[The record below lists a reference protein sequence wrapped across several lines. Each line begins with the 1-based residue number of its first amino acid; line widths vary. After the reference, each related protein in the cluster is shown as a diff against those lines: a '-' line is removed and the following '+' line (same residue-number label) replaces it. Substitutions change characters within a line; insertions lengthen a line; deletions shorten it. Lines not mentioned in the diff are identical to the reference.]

1 MPNFEEVELRLKVN
15 VADHSFSYCILL
27 KSGGKLF
34 LCFRDNIIGAS
45 SMPFFKVKV
54 HLNSADATWSERAT
68 LVYNINYSRPQSLL
82 GAWAR
87 RPRVQAPG
95 RLWRREWTLTL
106 KKSNYCHY
114 FGNMPYW
121 PSVRSGWLDGGEV
134 FFFCAFLTEAKWK
147 SMKRQNRMRLISCN
161 LGRTSLV
168 NKGFVIRPKRELFLV
183 GATKKIPRE
192 GPILPFWESQSEHTT
207 LLILPSCRFSH
218 KIIRRIDCSSIPVNF
233 CTNPTNGLTT

>member
-1 MPNFEEVELRLKVN
+1 MPKFEEIELRLKVN
-15 VADHSFSYCILL
+15 VAGHSFSYCILL

-34 LCFRDNIIGAS
+34 LGFRDNIIGAS

-54 HLNSADATWSERAT
+54 PLNSADATWSERAT
-68 LVYNINYSRPQSLL
+68 LVYNINHSRPQSLL

-87 RPRVQAPG
+87 RLRAQAPG

-134 FFFCAFLTEAKWK
+134 FFFCAFMDWSKVE
-147 SMKRQNRMRLISCN
+147 
-161 LGRTSLV
+161 V
-168 NKGFVIRPKRELFLV
+168 NEKAE
-183 GATKKIPRE
+183 
-192 GPILPFWESQSEHTT
+192 
-207 LLILPSCRFSH
+207 
-218 KIIRRIDCSSIPVNF
+218 
-233 CTNPTNGLTT
+233 